1 MNQALKIFIKETVK
15 EILQEVTARKGPR
28 TGGFEFDRETIEEIM
43 KKVKAVYPMLA
54 NDPEKLTKKVKDKVG
69 VRSPITDKIYKI
81 PLTFYWDPKD
91 RATASAQPYRK
102 GGKGIISINLAKRGD
117 ESWIRSVITHE
128 LTHLFD
134 PQIWKELTDE
144 ELSTEEYYSQNI
156 EQKAFIGTLVH
167 AMEDY
172 ANEIKN
178 DLNSSDPEERRDAM
192 RLLKIVV
199 DKPWRLYEKLKSDSY
214 FKNVLDFYMQTPD
227 SAFMRRLNTSAYQV
241 VQNILAPL
249 VKK

>member
-1 MNQALKIFIKETVK
+1 MSQALKIFIRETVK

-43 KKVKAVYPMLA
+43 KKVKAVYPILA
-54 NDPEKLTKKVKDKVG
+54 NDPEKLTKTVKYKVD
-69 VRSPITDKIYKI
+69 VRSPITGKIYKI
-81 PLTFYWDPKD
+81 PFTLYWNPKD
-91 RATASAQPYRK
+91 SATASARPYRK
-102 GGKGIISINLAKRGD
+102 GSKGIISINLAKKGD
-117 ESWIRSVITHE
+117 ESWIRSIIAHE

-144 ELSTEEYYSQNI
+144 ELSTEKYYSQNI
-156 EQKAFIGTLVH
+156 EQKAFIGTLIH

-178 DLNSSDPEERRDAM
+178 DLSSSVPEEREDAK

-199 DKPWRLYEKLKSDSY
+199 NKPWRLYEKLKSDSY
-214 FKNVLDFYMQTPD
+214 FKNVLDFYMQTPH
-227 SAFMRRLNTSAYQV
+227 SKFMRTLNTSAYQV
-241 VQNILAPL
+241 VQNILAPF
-249 VKK
+249 VK